1 MTPDAELVAQVAA
14 GDRDAFGLLYDRHAS
29 VLLGICLRILRESR
43 DAEDV
48 LQEVFIQVW
57 RDAGRFD
64 ARRASVRTWLF
75 TLARSRALDRWRS
88 RKAIERRTAEGNGV
102 NEQPSPENLEEQS
115 LVRLLVRQQ
124 LARLSPAEQK
134 VLTLAYWESLTQEE
148 IAKALSEPLGTIK
161 SRARAGLRKLQ
172 SFLSSSENEEG
183 DARV

>member
-1 MTPDAELVAQVAA
+1 MTPDVDLVARVAE

-57 RDAGRFD
+57 RDARRFD

-88 RKAIERRTAEGNGV
+88 RKAADRRTLEGDDV
-102 NEQPSPENLEEQS
+102 SERPSSENLEEVS
-115 LVRLLVRQQ
+115 LVRRLVRQQ

-134 VLTLAYWESLTQEE
+134 VLTLAYWEGLTQEE
-148 IAKALSEPLGTIK
+148 IARALDEPLGTIK

-172 SFLSSSENEEG
+172 SFLSSSEIAE
-183 DARV
+183 DAGV